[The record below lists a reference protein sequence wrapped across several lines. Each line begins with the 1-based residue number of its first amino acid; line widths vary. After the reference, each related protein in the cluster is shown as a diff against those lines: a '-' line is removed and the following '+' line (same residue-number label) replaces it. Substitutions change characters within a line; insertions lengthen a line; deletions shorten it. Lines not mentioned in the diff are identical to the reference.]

1 MPYTNIKILLTLTM
15 AILPSTLNT
24 TIMDL
29 KFNDPINVN
38 NVRIAMKGL
47 EHYGVSEIK
56 GKEDNQIIMQFLN
69 KLDPKIE
76 HDEMPWCSGFLYSV
90 LESVGIKVNVTLAA
104 RSWLKVGKE
113 VLIPECGDI
122 VILWRGSPKSW
133 KGHAGIFIKEYTN
146 HIYVLGGNQL
156 DSVNVM
162 RYTKLQVLG
171 YRRFPDDMYLIK
183 EKKIPLAHECDKGK
197 TKKRRIRVIK
207 KKHVAL

>member
-1 MPYTNIKILLTLTM
+1 
-15 AILPSTLNT
+15 
-24 TIMDL
+24 MDL

-47 EHYGVSEIK
+47 EHYGVSEVK
-56 GKEDNQIIMQFLN
+56 GKEDNVRIMQFLK

-76 HDEMPWCSGFLYSV
+76 HDETPWCSGFLYAV

-122 VILWRGSPKSW
+122 VILWTASPKSW
-133 KGHAGIFIKEYTN
+133 KGHAGILIKEDIDN
-146 HIYVLGGNQL
+146 IYILGGNQM
-156 DSVNVM
+156 DSVNIM
-162 RYTKLQVLG
+162 RFPRFRVLG

-183 EKKIPLAHECDKGK
+183 EKKIPLAHECGEGKDK
-197 TKKRRIRVIK
+197 KKRKRILK